1 MEDPVVITLRAAIIR
16 SDSPELRTALADHFL
31 KVAQPREALAEA
43 EAGLERFPAA
53 TELLAV
59 AARAA
64 RALGQDARATA
75 YELAR
80 NAHEHRPDPGARQ
93 DNERGEQEP
102 ALTDVGSTQQE
113 MSVAREVKQEVR
125 LRLVT
130 DADLPATPP
139 ITLASVAGLE
149 PLKQL
154 LQRKFLAPLR
164 DPELHRR
171 FGKKVRGGLLLYGPP
186 GCGKTYIARAL
197 AGELGARFLHVGLTD
212 VFTMWLGESERNLHE
227 LFQNARRSAP
237 AVLFLD
243 EVDALGQ
250 RRSNLRGSAGRNVVN
265 QLLAELDGVGASND
279 GLFVLAATNHPWDVD
294 TALRRPGR
302 FDRLVFVPPPDAPA
316 RSALLASALA
326 SRPLAQSVNLA
337 RLAEAAEEYSGAD
350 LVAVVE
356 LATEL
361 AIEATQSLATEQ
373 SIDDRLLRRA
383 LDETR
388 PSTRPWLELARHHA
402 IYANEG
408 GIYDELLDYLRERKL
423 A

>member
-1 MEDPVVITLRAAIIR
+1 
-16 SDSPELRTALADHFL
+16 
-31 KVAQPREALAEA
+31 LAEA

-53 TELLAV
+53 TALLGAASR

-64 RALGQDARATA
+64 GQEARASA

-80 NAHEHRPDPGARQ
+80 NALGDHSEQLAPVRPGVPRNADRSELEASNPEVGAA
-93 DNERGEQEP
+93 P
-102 ALTDVGSTQQE
+102 K
-113 MSVAREVKQEVR
+113 VAAAVTRETKSEVK

-130 DADLPATPP
+130 EAELPATPP

-149 PLKQL
+149 TLKQL
-154 LQRKFLAPLR
+154 LHRKFLAPLR

-171 FGKKVRGGLLLYGPP
+171 YGKKVGGGLLLYGAP
-186 GCGKTYIARAL
+186 GCGKTYLARAL

-250 RRSNLRGSAGRNVVN
+250 RRSNLRGAAGRNVVN

-279 GLFVLAATNHPWDVD
+279 GLFVLGATNHPWDVD

-302 FDRLVFVPPPDAPA
+302 FDRLVFVPPPDALA
-316 RSALLASALA
+316 RAALLHGVLA
-326 SRPLAQSVNLA
+326 SRPLASGVDLDRVA
-337 RLAEAAEEYSGAD
+337 KAAEEYSGAD
-350 LVAVVE
+350 MVAVAE

-361 AIEATQSLATEQ
+361 AIEAARSHGAEQ
-373 SIDDRLLRRA
+373 PIDDRLLRRA
-383 LDETR
+383 LEETR
-388 PSTRPWLELARHHA
+388 PSTRPWFELARHHA
-402 IYANEG
+402 VYANEG
-408 GIYDELLDYLRERKL
+408 GVYDELLEYLRARKL